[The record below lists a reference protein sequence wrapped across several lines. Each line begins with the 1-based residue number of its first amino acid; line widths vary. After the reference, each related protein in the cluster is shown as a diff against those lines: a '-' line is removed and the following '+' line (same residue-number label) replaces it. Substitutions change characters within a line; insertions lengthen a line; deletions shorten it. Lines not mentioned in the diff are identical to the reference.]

1 MLEVASLGDLG
12 DETMAAA
19 GRRALARVVATLPD
33 RKARPAAHAI
43 MRSWRPPEPRAV
55 LAVDLD
61 LLRTACWDE
70 FSVRIAYRDANGR
83 RTECQTLR
91 LGMSYSPRTL
101 MLIGWCLLR
110 EAHRTFE
117 MFRIEAIE
125 RGEHSFRP
133 RRVQFLREYVA
144 LRTAEWKRKE
154 QQANHRNE
162 KTQRGAHLSPP
173 FFTRTVRLRSKFRPI
188 VLHHGKR
195 GIAGSTCGCCSSD
208 LPAGTDSPFL
218 KFMYGRQSR
227 ATIGNLETPY
237 LAGQLVR
244 LRR

>member
-1 MLEVASLGDLG
+1 MRLPLGTHPLRSRVAADL
-12 DETMAAA
+12 
-19 GRRALARVVATLPD
+19 
-33 RKARPAAHAI
+33 
-43 MRSWRPPEPRAV
+43 
-55 LAVDLD
+55 DLD
-61 LLRTACWDE
+61 LLRTACGEE

-83 RTECQTLR
+83 RTECQILR

-101 MLIGWCLLR
+101 MLVGWCLLR

-173 FFTRTVRLRSKFRPI
+173 FSMRTVRLRSKF
-188 VLHHGKR
+188 
-195 GIAGSTCGCCSSD
+195 
-208 LPAGTDSPFL
+208 
-218 KFMYGRQSR
+218 
-227 ATIGNLETPY
+227 
-237 LAGQLVR
+237 
-244 LRR
+244 